1 MTPATI
7 SVVLPAK
14 DEAGRIGATLERLVA
29 AAPSAGITEIV
40 VVDDGS
46 TDRTAEIVRE
56 HAARQGSA
64 SPRIHLVQHEVNRGK
79 SASLRTGMTTA
90 EGEIIALFDADLS
103 VGPQHLADAIALI
116 EGGAD
121 VVTGK
126 RRQRETQPLV
136 RQAGSR
142 LFGLLQRALVGLPF
156 LDTQCPFKVLRREV
170 VATVVPELFV
180 DRWNFDVEFLVVAQ
194 KHGYVIRELLVEWV
208 HVDGSTIRLTPG
220 YFIEQP
226 RVLWQIRRR
235 HGAGKPRATSRA
247 STVERPR

>member
-1 MTPATI
+1 MTPSTI

-14 DEAGRIGATLERLVA
+14 DEAGRIGVTLERLVA
-29 AAPSAGITEIV
+29 AAPSSGITEIV

-46 TDRTAEIVRE
+46 TDRTAEIVRT
-56 HAARQGSA
+56 HAERIGANG
-64 SPRIHLVQHEVNRGK
+64 PRIRLVQHEMNRGK
-79 SASLRTGMTTA
+79 SASLRTGMTNA

-103 VGPQHLADAIALI
+103 VGPEHLADAIALI
-116 EGGAD
+116 GGGAD

-142 LFGLLQRALVGLPF
+142 LFSLLQRALVGLPF

-170 VATVVPELFV
+170 VTTVVPELFV

-208 HVDGSTIRLTPG
+208 HVDRSTIRLTPG

-235 HGAGKPRATSRA
+235 HGAGKPRSVTRA
-247 STVERPR
+247 STSEHLR

>member
-56 HAARQGSA
+56 HTARQGSG
-64 SPRIHLVQHEVNRGK
+64 SPRIHLVQHEANRGK

-103 VGPQHLADAIALI
+103 VGPEHLADAIALI

-142 LFGLLQRALVGLPF
+142 LFSLLQRALVGLPF

-235 HGAGKPRATSRA
+235 HGAGKPHATSRA